1 MAHVAQ
7 WKRDEVDS
15 LKNLILEY
23 PVVGVVDMENMPA
36 RQLQKMRTLL
46 RGDVVIRMSK
56 KSLMQLAIEKA
67 SREEKGIKALLEHIN
82 GQPAFIFSKMNP
94 FKLNKI
100 LQKNRTTAPA
110 KPESI
115 APVDITV
122 QKGETPFPPGPLLG
136 ELQLVGIPASI
147 EKGKIVIKSDKTVV
161 KKGERIS
168 AKLAMALSRLGIEP
182 IEIGINL
189 MSVYEDGTVFL
200 PDILSVDET
209 TVIGD
214 IQTAY
219 QHALNLS
226 INAGYIVKENASILI
241 SKAFSDAKALA
252 IEAGIFEK
260 DVIDQILARAYLQML
275 SLSSLLADDALDEDL
290 KGRIATAST
299 KTEKVS
305 KKAAEEETDK
315 GKDKEVEEVKT
326 EEKSEEEAIQGL
338 GSLFG

>member
-7 WKRDEVDS
+7 WKKGEVDL
-15 LKNLILEY
+15 LKGLILEY
-23 PVVGVVDMENMPA
+23 PVVGVVNMENMPA
-36 RQLQKMRTLL
+36 KQLQKMRTLL
-46 RGDVVIRMSK
+46 RGDVVIRMSR

-67 SREEKGIKALLEHIN
+67 SREERGINALSEHVS

-122 QKGETPFPPGPLLG
+122 KKGATSFPPGPLLG
-136 ELQLVGIPASI
+136 ELQMVGIPASI

-168 AKLAMALSRLGIEP
+168 ANLATAISRLGIEP

-189 MSVYEDGTVFL
+189 MSVYEGGTVFL
-200 PDILSVDET
+200 PDILSIDEV
-209 TVIGD
+209 TVMGD
-214 IQTAY
+214 IMLAY
-219 QHALNLS
+219 QQALNLS
-226 INAGYIVKENASILI
+226 IDAGYIVEENADVMI
-241 SKAFSDAKALA
+241 SKAFRDAKALA
-252 IEAGIFEK
+252 LEAGIFEK
-260 DVIDQILARAYLQML
+260 DVMDQILAKAYSQML
-275 SLSSLLADDALDEDL
+275 SVTLSLTDDALDEDL
-290 KGRIATAST
+290 KDRLATTAAKAERKSETT
-299 KTEKVS
+299 KEKD
-305 KKAAEEETDK
+305 KNEEEK
-315 GKDKEVEEVKT
+315 EVKT